1 MILTSA
7 IAIKK
12 IKDDGRFTVSGCK
25 GLQLRVE
32 KGIKKFFLRYSVNGQ
47 RKTISLGS
55 ADSLSLADARALAN
69 DLLKRI
75 ALGEDPAEE
84 KRLARKKAAEEKK
97 RKQLTFSDAAT
108 QWVAERKAGNYWRYN
123 SKGESNTLS
132 RLYNHVLPHIGEMKI
147 DEIEPEHIR
156 DMLLPIWNR
165 SPSTSSKVL
174 ADVRAVFRWS
184 IALRLR
190 QNRENPADWNGALG
204 VLMEPYEKTR
214 KEEENFSGLDFH
226 EIPHFVQEISAL
238 HSRSSE
244 MLLLSIFLAARS
256 KAIRNAKWDDFDLEK
271 RIWNIP
277 LEDDKAKDLNRERT
291 IYLNSA
297 AVSLLKEV
305 PRFSESPYVFCNAY
319 GKPYSDMAMNQVIR
333 KAHARRKMIDQT
345 GWIDREKSSRTG
357 KECIVT
363 QHGTARSAFRTW
375 AKDDE
380 LGNNKKFDQEAVE
393 RCLLHDRA
401 DPYKGAYD
409 RSKME
414 HERRRIM
421 EEWGEFCCSFL
432 PKK

>member
-1 MILTSA
+1 
-7 IAIKK
+7 
-12 IKDDGRFTVSGCK
+12 
-25 GLQLRVE
+25 
-32 KGIKKFFLRYSVNGQ
+32 
-47 RKTISLGS
+47 
-55 ADSLSLADARALAN
+55 
-69 DLLKRI
+69 
-75 ALGEDPAEE
+75 
-84 KRLARKKAAEEKK
+84 
-97 RKQLTFSDAAT
+97 
-108 QWVAERKAGNYWRYN
+108 
-123 SKGESNTLS
+123 
-132 RLYNHVLPHIGEMKI
+132 
-147 DEIEPEHIR
+147 
-156 DMLLPIWNR
+156 
-165 SPSTSSKVL
+165 
-174 ADVRAVFRWS
+174 
-184 IALRLR
+184 
-190 QNRENPADWNGALG
+190 
-204 VLMEPYEKTR
+204 MEPYEKTR
-214 KEEENFSGLDFH
+214 KAEENFSGLDFH
-226 EIPHFVQEISAL
+226 EIPKFIQEISAL

-256 KAIRNAKWDDFDLEK
+256 KAVRNAKWADFDLEK

-305 PRFSESPYVFCNAY
+305 LRFSESPYVFCNAY